1 MKHFI
6 DFEFLENGE
15 TILPISI
22 GIASEDFT
30 EYYAVFSE
38 IQTDEDLH
46 RRISEHDFLA
56 KHVIKH
62 LPLTNDRKVAEQM
75 RLATQSDR
83 EPFFHPNSEEYS
95 RDAKRLDWELDLTS
109 PDVKPKWVIANEVRQ
124 YFLDRLD
131 HGVGDANRADEGD
144 VELWANFAAYDHVCL
159 MQLWGPMVKRP
170 SHLPM
175 FPHDLQTYARFL
187 GVDPKT
193 FPKQE
198 AAEHDALADA
208 RHDWDIWKYLDGQR
222 IEQLKAAD

>member
-15 TILPISI
+15 TIVPISI
-22 GIASEDFT
+22 GIASEDFA

-46 RRISEHDFLA
+46 QRISGHDFLA

-62 LPLTNDRKVAEQM
+62 LPLVNDRRVAEQ
-75 RLATQSDR
+75 LTKAAQIER
-83 EPFFHPNSEEYS
+83 EPYFRPNSDKYS
-95 RDAKRLDWELDLTS
+95 RDGNLLDWELDLTD
-109 PDVKPKWVIANEVRQ
+109 PEVKPKWVIANEVRK

-131 HGVGDANRADEGD
+131 HAVDEPGRNDEGD
-144 VELWANFAAYDHVCL
+144 VELWANYGAYDHVRL

-175 FPHDLQTYARFL
+175 FTHDLQQYARFL

-208 RHDWDIWKYLDGQR
+208 RHDWDIWKYLDGKR
-222 IEQLKAAD
+222 IDQLKAAD